1 MKYWKKLWWGDFAG
15 RKSMYKKNYISRNFS
30 FFKCVPKLLKTSLQ
44 KCAKNNQSVSL
55 KSLKIRQIV
64 TYDWESIIG
73 ADTDERGVFLNCLF
87 FIICSVVKYIF
98 SVEEYSLACEKVFS
112 SFIEISQKST
122 SEFIYLRM
130 MRWQFWLNKLTKW
143 SQMLCPGNKHRK
155 NCECCPGHYLI
166 VDHYSSI

>member
-1 MKYWKKLWWGDFAG
+1 M
-15 RKSMYKKNYISRNFS
+15 
-30 FFKCVPKLLKTSLQ
+30 
-44 KCAKNNQSVSL
+44 SL
-55 KSLKIRQIV
+55 KSLKIGQM

-143 SQMLCPGNKHRK
+143 SQMLCSGNKKKVVHL
-155 NCECCPGHYLI
+155 NCFRTALI
-166 VDHYSSI
+166 LNLEWLSHDKLRETKYSSLVSLG